1 MRGTLMRSTQNPS
14 YFSSKD
20 ILSSASGD
28 GCGSGNF
35 LCITYGSFCNRGNY
49 SEKFKVM
56 TTLVKAIPFK
66 YKVFIIMKLTVV
78 VVTMRVLLASFST
91 LCPTISLAVN
101 V

>member
-1 MRGTLMRSTQNPS
+1 MTGRKQMRGTLMRSTQNPS

-20 ILSSASGD
+20 ILSNASGD

-56 TTLVKAIPFK
+56 TTLVRAIPFPKVYLLNIK
-66 YKVFIIMKLTVV
+66 Y
-78 VVTMRVLLASFST
+78 A
-91 LCPTISLAVN
+91 
-101 V
+101 

>member
-1 MRGTLMRSTQNPS
+1 MTGRKQMRGTLMRSTQNPS

-20 ILSSASGD
+20 ILSNASGD

-56 TTLVKAIPFK
+56 TTLVKAIPSNKVNLLNIK
-66 YKVFIIMKLTVV
+66 Y
-78 VVTMRVLLASFST
+78 S
-91 LCPTISLAVN
+91 
-101 V
+101 

>member
-1 MRGTLMRSTQNPS
+1 MTGRKQMRGTLMRSTQNPS

-20 ILSSASGD
+20 ILSNASGD

-56 TTLVKAIPFK
+56 TTLVRAIPVPKVYLLNIK
-66 YKVFIIMKLTVV
+66 Y
-78 VVTMRVLLASFST
+78 S
-91 LCPTISLAVN
+91 
-101 V
+101 